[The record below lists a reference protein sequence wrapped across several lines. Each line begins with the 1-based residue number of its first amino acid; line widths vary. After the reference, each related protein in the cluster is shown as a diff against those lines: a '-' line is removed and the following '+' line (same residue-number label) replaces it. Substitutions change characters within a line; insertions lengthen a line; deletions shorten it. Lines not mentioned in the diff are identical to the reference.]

1 MPGYQ
6 EENDSL
12 EDGNIG
18 GRENEE
24 GRNSKNDLPILQ
36 MSVVCFACFCEQYY
50 P

>member
-1 MPGYQ
+1 MPGYE

-18 GRENEE
+18 GREIED
-24 GRNSKNDLPILQ
+24 GQNSKTDLPIRQ
-36 MSVVCFACFCEQYY
+36 MSVLCFACFCEQYY